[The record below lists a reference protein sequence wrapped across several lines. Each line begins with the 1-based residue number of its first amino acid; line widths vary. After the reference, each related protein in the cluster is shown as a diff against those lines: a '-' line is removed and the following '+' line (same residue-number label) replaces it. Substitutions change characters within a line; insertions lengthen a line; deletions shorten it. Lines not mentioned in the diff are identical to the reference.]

1 MKTTLL
7 FLAMAGLLGACANTN
22 DAAGDARVLTVPLQ
36 AGPQNRGEIAEA
48 TLVAR
53 GEATDVNFFI
63 GGVPSGTTRP
73 LQLLTFIYPGSG
85 AQLGPQ
91 PAYAMNSTVH
101 ATIAGGG
108 WKLGKTVPVA
118 LTSLRGGKYSIVV
131 RTTPADRNLDIFC
144 GTIQ

>member
-1 MKTTLL
+1 MKHVL
-7 FLAMAGLLGACANTN
+7 FLLAVTGLLTACSNTN
-22 DAAGDARVLTVPLQ
+22 DIAADARILSVALQ

-73 LQLLTFIYPGSG
+73 LQLLTFIYPGSC

>member
-1 MKTTLL
+1 MKHVL
-7 FLAMAGLLGACANTN
+7 FLLAVTGLLTACSNTN
-22 DAAGDARVLTVPLQ
+22 DIAADARILSVPLQ

-53 GEATDVNFFI
+53 GGETDVNFFV
-63 GGVPSGTTRP
+63 GGVPAGTTRP
-73 LQLLTFIYPGSG
+73 LQLLTFIYPGNC

-91 PAYAMNSTVH
+91 AAYAMNSNIH

-118 LTSLRGGKYSIVV
+118 LTALRGGKYSIVV
-131 RTTPADRNLDIFC
+131 RTTPADRGLDIFC
-144 GTIQ
+144 GTIP